1 MTTSTLPDTLSKLIT
16 AAVRN
21 ARSLNR
27 SLYIPFAREWH
38 VPENGRCLVCLAG
51 TMMAGSLNARPQR
64 EYSPSDFAH
73 IDMDKLFALN
83 KLREGN
89 WIAAWN
95 LFYGGRP
102 GPSTTAQLSA
112 LAAHSF
118 PMFGGWTQFDEHLRS
133 LERTVPRLRK
143 IEEQAGLH

>member
-1 MTTSTLPDTLSKLIT
+1 MTHSKLPGTLSDLIT
-16 AAVRN
+16 AAVGD

-27 SLYIPFAREWH
+27 SLYIPCAREWH

-64 EYSPSDFAH
+64 EYSPSDFTH
-73 IDMDKLFALN
+73 IDRDKLFALN

-89 WIAAWN
+89 WTAAWN

-102 GPSTTAQLSA
+102 GPAAATRLSA
-112 LAAHSF
+112 LAAPSF
-118 PMFGGWTQFDEHLRS
+118 PLFGGWTQFDEHLRS
-133 LERTVPRLRK
+133 LEQTVPRLRK